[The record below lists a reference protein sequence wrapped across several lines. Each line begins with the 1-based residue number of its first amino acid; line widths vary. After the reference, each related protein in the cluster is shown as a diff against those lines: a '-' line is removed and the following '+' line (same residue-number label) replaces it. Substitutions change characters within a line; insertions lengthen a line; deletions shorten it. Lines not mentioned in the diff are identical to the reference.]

1 MFNYKKVRRLES
13 ELRDCKN
20 DLERKGSWALSIST
34 SLSRYVRLA
43 NLIGKYSHLPY
54 ISYENLLNAESDV
67 LELEAKNQAERA
79 KIESIVRDLL
89 KKNVFKEVK
98 K

>member
-1 MFNYKKVRRLES
+1 MFNYEKIRRLQEENGVLQNRLDRLQACTRQLLVYLGRNS
-13 ELRDCKN
+13 IFSSYPEYSVEHWVAELK
-20 DLERKGSWALSIST
+20 EE
-34 SLSRYVRLA
+34 
-43 NLIGKYSHLPY
+43 LIIK
-54 ISYENLLNAESDV
+54 E
-67 LELEAKNQAERA
+67 ERA